1 MNTCAGTISFA
12 SAQLCRMDG
21 HLPDTR
27 VIPASSPPSLQDLLL
42 ESQASRNLSS
52 IFLNNEA
59 SDIPGPYPGRPVFD
73 LNTPVYLPSGNQSED
88 MDVRQ
93 TNLNTDEVTNH
104 SDLLSQAVQEIYSP
118 LADTVISDSSDRIS
132 ENGNET
138 VINTDTHNTNA
149 NLIHKLDLR
158 NVQLYTR
165 ALRMS

>member
-1 MNTCAGTISFA
+1 
-12 SAQLCRMDG
+12 
-21 HLPDTR
+21 
-27 VIPASSPPSLQDLLL
+27 
-42 ESQASRNLSS
+42 
-52 IFLNNEA
+52 
-59 SDIPGPYPGRPVFD
+59 
-73 LNTPVYLPSGNQSED
+73 